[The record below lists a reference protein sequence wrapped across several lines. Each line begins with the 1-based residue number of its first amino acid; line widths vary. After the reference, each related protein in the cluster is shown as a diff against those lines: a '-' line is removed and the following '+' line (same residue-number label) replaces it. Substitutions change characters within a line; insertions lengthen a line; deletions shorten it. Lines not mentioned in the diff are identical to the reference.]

1 MNKRRLAMKYNRNV
15 EEIKMAMSADLRNWA
30 RDLKDQSDSISGI
43 AGYEQVR
50 SEIMSDTLV
59 IVSELS
65 RRADC
70 NREQNENYHRAK

>member
-1 MNKRRLAMKYNRNV
+1 MKYNRNA

-30 RDLKDQSDSISGI
+30 KDLKDQSDALSGV
-43 AGYEQVR
+43 AGYEQIR
-50 SEIMSDTLV
+50 SEIMADTLV

-70 NREQNENYHRAK
+70 NREQNDNYRRAK

>member
-1 MNKRRLAMKYNRNV
+1 MKYNRNV
-15 EEIKMAMSADLRNWA
+15 EEITRAMSADLRNWA